1 MPPPVSARRRP
12 AAVAALAATALSVLT
27 AQLAGW
33 PAVAGNQTSGPP
45 AIAQAEPPLGRA
57 VVPPLPLPA
66 RPPDPARLEQA
77 RALLADW
84 PARVTAAP
92 GGPEAGDRTL
102 GGYLFL
108 TDIAEPALLERVAR
122 LVGGLESLYRD
133 RYGRPPLGVPREAIV
148 IFSAEEDYRRFQAGD
163 PRLAGLTG
171 STGLAAQGIVAT
183 YRGRRSDD
191 ELLGT
196 LVHELGH
203 LLNRRALGPS
213 LPSWLDEGIS
223 DDLGASRISPDGRL
237 LPGTWSRNFEVTAGE
252 IRISGGEAALRNLA
266 ERFGPDGSA
275 PGRLGL
281 GSILELEWEAFVAE
295 DRAELHYAA
304 AAGFLRMLLASTD
317 GEVLLRTWLAGIA
330 LGASPA
336 AEELRRALGRSWEE
350 LEQELALWTRFELAR
365 LPPLGP

>member
-1 MPPPVSARRRP
+1 M
-12 AAVAALAATALSVLT
+12 AATALSALMV
-27 AQLAGW
+27 QLAGW
-33 PAVAGNQTSGPP
+33 PAVAGNQTSGAP

-57 VVPPLPLPA
+57 ALPPLPLPA

-77 RALLADW
+77 RALLADGSV
-84 PARVTAAP
+84 PVTVAP
-92 GGPEAGDRTL
+92 GAPEDGDRAL

-122 LVGGLESLYRD
+122 LVSGLEPLYLD
-133 RYGRPPLGVPREAIV
+133 RYGRTPIGVPREAIV

-171 STGLAAQGIVAT
+171 STGLAGQGIVAT

-223 DDLGASRISPDGRL
+223 DDLGASRITRDGRL
-237 LPGTWSRNFEVTAGE
+237 LPGTWSRNLDVTVGE
-252 IRISGGEAALRNLA
+252 IRIVGGEAALRDLA

-275 PGRLGL
+275 PGPLGL
-281 GSILELEWEAFVAE
+281 ESILALEWEAFVAE
-295 DRAELHYAA
+295 EQAELHYAA
-304 AAGFLRMLLASTD
+304 AAAFLRMLLASPA
-317 GEVLLRTWLAGIA
+317 GETCLRTWLAGIA
-330 LGASPA
+330 MGASPA
-336 AEELRRALGRSWEE
+336 AEELRRALGRTWEE
-350 LEQELALWTRFELAR
+350 LEQELALWTRLELAR

>member
-1 MPPPVSARRRP
+1 M
-12 AAVAALAATALSVLT
+12 AATALTVLT
-27 AQLAGW
+27 TQLAGW
-33 PAVAGNQTSGPP
+33 RAVAGTRASGAP

-57 VVPPLPLPA
+57 VAPPLPLPA
-66 RPPDPARLEQA
+66 RPPDPVRLAQA
-77 RALLADW
+77 RALLAGS
-84 PARVTAAP
+84 PALVPTVPGAP
-92 GGPEAGDRTL
+92 EDGDRVVD
-102 GGYLFL
+102 GYLFL

-122 LVGGLESLYRD
+122 LVGGLESLYLE
-133 RYGRPPLGVPREAIV
+133 RYGRPPVGVPREAIV
-148 IFSAEEDYRRFQAGD
+148 IFSAEEDYRQFQAGD
-163 PRLAGLTG
+163 PRLAGLTA

-223 DDLGASRISPDGRL
+223 DDLGASRITSDGRL
-237 LPGTWSRNFEVTAGE
+237 LPGTWSRNLDVSAAE
-252 IRISGGEAALRNLA
+252 IRISGGEAALRDLA

-281 GSILELEWEAFVAE
+281 ESILALEWEAFVAE
-295 DRAELHYAA
+295 ERAELHYAA
-304 AAGFLRMLLASTD
+304 AAAFLRMLLASPA
-317 GEVLLRTWLAGIA
+317 GETLLRTWLAGIA
-330 LGASPA
+330 MGASPA
-336 AEELRRALGRSWEE
+336 AEELRRVLGRSWEE